1 MDIFKL
7 KNLGIFAG
15 GVLFG
20 TAGVK
25 LLSSRDAK
33 KAYTSCT
40 AAVLRVKDCVMTDY
54 VIVGILIILI
64 VIGIRSSVKHFKGE
78 GGCCGGGSSV
88 KVKRKKLKQVV
99 KERTVII
106 EGMTCEHC
114 KARAESRL
122 NSLDGVSA
130 KVNLKRKTAVV
141 SMEKEVEDEE
151 IKKAIENVG
160 YEVIE
165 IR

>member
-1 MDIFKL
+1 MADF
-7 KNLGIFAG
+7 
-15 GVLFG
+15 
-20 TAGVK
+20 
-25 LLSSRDAK
+25 
-33 KAYTSCT
+33 
-40 AAVLRVKDCVMTDY
+40 
-54 VIVGILIILI
+54 VIAGILIILI
-64 VIGIRSSVKHFKGE
+64 IIGIRSSVKHFKGE

-99 KERTVII
+99 KQRIVII

-114 KARAESRL
+114 QARVESRL
-122 NSLDGVSA
+122 NALDGVSA
-130 KVNLKRKTAVV
+130 RVNLKRKTAVV

-151 IKKAIENVG
+151 IKKAIENAG

>member
-1 MDIFKL
+1 MAD
-7 KNLGIFAG
+7 
-15 GVLFG
+15 V
-20 TAGVK
+20 
-25 LLSSRDAK
+25 
-33 KAYTSCT
+33 
-40 AAVLRVKDCVMTDY
+40 

-64 VIGIRSSVKHFKGE
+64 IIGMRSGVKHFKGE

-88 KVKRKKLKQVV
+88 KVKRKKLKRVV
-99 KERTVII
+99 KQRTVVI

-114 KARAESRL
+114 KARVESRL
-122 NSLDGVSA
+122 NELDGVSA

>member
-1 MDIFKL
+1 MADFVIA
-7 KNLGIFAG
+7 GI
-15 GVLFG
+15 
-20 TAGVK
+20 
-25 LLSSRDAK
+25 
-33 KAYTSCT
+33 
-40 AAVLRVKDCVMTDY
+40 
-54 VIVGILIILI
+54 VIILII
-64 VIGIRSSVKHFKGE
+64 IGIRSSVKHFKGE

-99 KERTVII
+99 KQRIVII

-114 KARAESRL
+114 QARVESKL
-122 NSLDGVSA
+122 NALDGVSA
-130 KVNLKRKTAVV
+130 RVNLKRKTAVV

-151 IKKAIENVG
+151 IKKAIENAG

>member
-1 MDIFKL
+1 
-7 KNLGIFAG
+7 
-15 GVLFG
+15 
-20 TAGVK
+20 
-25 LLSSRDAK
+25 
-33 KAYTSCT
+33 
-40 AAVLRVKDCVMTDY
+40 MTDF
-54 VIVGILIILI
+54 VIAGILIILI
-64 VIGIRSSVKHFKGE
+64 IIGIRSSVKHFKGE

-114 KARAESRL
+114 KARVESRL
-122 NSLDGVSA
+122 NELDGVSA

-141 SMEKEVEDEE
+141 SMEKDVQDEV
-151 IKKAIENVG
+151 IKKAIENSG

>member
-1 MDIFKL
+1 MADF
-7 KNLGIFAG
+7 
-15 GVLFG
+15 
-20 TAGVK
+20 
-25 LLSSRDAK
+25 
-33 KAYTSCT
+33 
-40 AAVLRVKDCVMTDY
+40 
-54 VIVGILIILI
+54 VIAGILIILI
-64 VIGIRSSVKHFKGE
+64 IIGIRSSVKHFKGE

-99 KERTVII
+99 KQRIVII

-114 KARAESRL
+114 QVRVESRL

-151 IKKAIENVG
+151 IKKAIENAG